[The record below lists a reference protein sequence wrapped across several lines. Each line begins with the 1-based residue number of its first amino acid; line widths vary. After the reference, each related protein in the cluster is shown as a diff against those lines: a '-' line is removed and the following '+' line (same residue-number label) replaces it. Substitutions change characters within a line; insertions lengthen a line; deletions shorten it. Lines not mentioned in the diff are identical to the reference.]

1 MRSMLFTSLILAS
14 FAACHDHDHEGFDTF
29 QACFD
34 DHHGSEGLGIQE
46 SIVVCC
52 LDHPIHG
59 MPGVCGATA
68 ADCVTYLTTN
78 LSATSATQAELQG
91 ACDEYIAQKGM

>member
-1 MRSMLFTSLILAS
+1 MRLFTLVSCVLA
-14 FAACHDHDHEGFDTF
+14 FCIACHGHDHEGFATF

-34 DHHGSEGLGIQE
+34 DHHGSEGLGVQE

-59 MPGVCGATA
+59 VSGACGATA
-68 ADCVTYLTTN
+68 ADCVAYMTAN
-78 LSATSATQAELQG
+78 LSATSATQAEVQA
-91 ACDEYIAQKGM
+91 ACDEYIVQKGM